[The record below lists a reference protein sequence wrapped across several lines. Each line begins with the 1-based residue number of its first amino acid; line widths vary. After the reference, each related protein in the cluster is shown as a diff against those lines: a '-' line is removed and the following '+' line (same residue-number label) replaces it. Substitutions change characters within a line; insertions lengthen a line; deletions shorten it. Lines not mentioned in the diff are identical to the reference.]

1 MLLFAWKAAVFPRWG
16 SGLLCVAVGVIANH
30 LMLPLKK
37 FSWQSKALMSTGAA
51 IVVAAMIV
59 ASGPVRR
66 PFALFRANLSGQ
78 SLANEDLRGA
88 YLTGANLTAADL
100 INANLTGANL
110 SDAKLWTVMLSE
122 AYLNNANLSNATLY
136 SANLTAADLINAN
149 LTGANLNDANLTGT
163 TLNGANLT
171 GVDLSEANL
180 SHARLSK
187 AKNLTQKQLA
197 EACGNGQTKLPE
209 GLTLKPCN

>member
-110 SDAKLWTVMLSE
+110 
-122 AYLNNANLSNATLY
+122 
-136 SANLTAADLINAN
+136 
-149 LTGANLNDANLTGT
+149 NDANLTGT

-197 EACGNGQTKLPE
+197 EACGNEQTKLPE